1 MTMND
6 LARTTVAEVKAA
18 MGSMAAYSA
27 ELASDG
33 MSVEVRLFLPD
44 ASAGT
49 HLRSAFEVIDR
60 LNDAGFWT
68 ADTETY
74 WTANVADRLA
84 DGKPVWVGRA

>member
-1 MTMND
+1 MDGLVKTG
-6 LARTTVAEVKAA
+6 VADVASVLE
-18 MGSMAAYSA
+18 GTHWSA
-27 ELASDG
+27 DPASDG

-60 LNDAGFWT
+60 LSDAGFWT

-84 DGKPVWVGRA
+84 DGKPVWVGRYA